1 MAGTELGKA
10 YVQIVP
16 SAKGIKGGIKNAL
29 DPEAQEAGSSAGN
42 TIVGTIKNML
52 IAAGIGKALKD
63 SISAALS
70 EGAALQQ
77 SLGGIET
84 LFGTSA
90 DTMKRYAAEAYKECG
105 LSANQYMEQATSFAA
120 SLIASTGGD
129 TAQAAEVANRALKD
143 MSDNANKM
151 GTDMESIQNAYQ
163 GFAKQN
169 YTMLD
174 NLKLGYGGTQEEMAR
189 LIHNA
194 SAMTEQQEKLNIK
207 VNDGDMSFANI
218 ANAISVVQEKLGIA
232 GSTAEEAKTTFS
244 GSFRA
249 MSAAAKDLMGNIA
262 IGADIGPSIQAL
274 AETASTFVFNNL
286 LPMLGNI
293 AASIPEALGSLVSS
307 GIEAIGNAVQEHAGD
322 YEQWFSG
329 FMDWA
334 KQLIPTIA
342 NFIFDG
348 APVLTDAL
356 QDLITGAV
364 NGLAQLAPDKA
375 ALDQLFASV
384 FEFFE
389 ELVPSAV
396 RCIVN
401 NIPEF
406 LSAFGQIGSFA
417 IESIGSY
424 RGQLLS
430 SFGGILSDCATYIVE
445 HAPEMVDA
453 FFNMLGQLVTSIGE
467 AIPDMLEGFGEM
479 MDQLILAV
487 QEIDWAQVG
496 HDLMTAII
504 DGITGLIENVG
515 EVAGQI
521 WEKMK
526 EIDWFAK
533 GGELMSLLR
542 DGIGSMIGSMLDVCG
557 QAASNMVTKIKETDW
572 IQVGRDILQFIIDGL
587 TALFTNL
594 TTTASD
600 LASKISTKIKETD
613 WVKLGRE
620 LISNIIEGI
629 KNLFTDVG
637 TAAKDIA
644 NKIKT
649 SIEETNWWKLG
660 QDIIQGMINGIGAMG
675 SALWEAAK
683 NIGQQFL
690 DDIKSFFGIKS
701 PSRVMRDEVG
711 KFIPPG
717 IALGIEAHAGDMTK
731 AMEEAARKTVKVG
744 TDLVSSVSLTGGLDQ
759 TQIEVSTRAD
769 TDAAITTS
777 IDKAAARLEHAFNL
791 VQALTGVTIENTFS
805 LSGRTLSTELVPLID
820 EGLAARARRR

>member
-151 GTDMESIQNAYQ
+151 GTDLESIQTAYQ

-174 NLKLGYGGTQEEMAR
+174 NLKLGYGGTKEEMER
-189 LIHNA
+189 LIHEA
-194 SAMTEQQEKLNIK
+194 STMTEQQEKLNVK
-207 VNDGDMSFANI
+207 VKDGDMSFSNI
-218 ANAISVVQEKLGIA
+218 ANAISVVQDKMGITGATALEAEK
-232 GSTAEEAKTTFS
+232 TFS
-244 GSFRA
+244 GSFGA
-249 MSAAAKDLMGNIA
+249 MAAAAKNLMGNIA

-274 AETASTFVFNNL
+274 AETASTFVFDNL
-286 LPMLGNI
+286 IPMLANI
-293 AASIPEALGSLVSS
+293 AGAIPEALG
-307 GIEAIGNAVQEHAGD
+307 GIISAGLSTIGGSMSEHAGD
-322 YEQWFSG
+322 YEQWFAG
-329 FMDWA
+329 FLDWA
-334 KQLIPTIA
+334 GQLIPAVA
-342 NFIFDG
+342 NLFFEY
-348 APVLTDAL
+348 APLLTDAL
-356 QDLITGAV
+356 GD
-364 NGLAQLAPDKA
+364 
-375 ALDQLFASV
+375 LFAGAISALGQLTLDKS
-384 FEFFE
+384 
-389 ELVPSAV
+389 ELDPIFSGLIGWFRDLMPNVAKLVVDS
-396 RCIVN
+396 
-401 NIPEF
+401 IPQF
-406 LSAFGQIGSFA
+406 LSALGELGSLA

-424 RGQLLS
+424 GGELLGA
-430 SFGGILSDCATYIVE
+430 FGGLFGDCVTCLIE

-479 MDQLILAV
+479 RDQLILAV